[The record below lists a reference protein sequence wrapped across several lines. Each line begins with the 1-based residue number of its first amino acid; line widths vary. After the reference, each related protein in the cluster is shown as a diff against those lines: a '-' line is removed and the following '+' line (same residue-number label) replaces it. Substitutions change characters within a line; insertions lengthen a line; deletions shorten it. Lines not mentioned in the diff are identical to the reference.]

1 MFKFYRMNLFNDGL
15 QNDSTA
21 SPMSNKENDNF
32 TVTTY
37 QSVFYLCRT
46 ILCTKWKARINI
58 EESYLIET

>member
-1 MFKFYRMNLFNDGL
+1 MFKILSDDMFNVSL

-32 TVTTY
+32 TVTAY

-46 ILCTKWKARINI
+46 ILYTKWKARINI